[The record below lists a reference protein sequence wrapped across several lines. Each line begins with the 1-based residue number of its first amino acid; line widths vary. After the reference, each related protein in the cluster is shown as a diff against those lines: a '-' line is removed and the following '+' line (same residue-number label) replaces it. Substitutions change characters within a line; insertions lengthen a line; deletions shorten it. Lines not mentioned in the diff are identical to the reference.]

1 MPSKELVT
9 CDELKSTKKLEL
21 FFGLSLRSDT
31 KVSFGHK
38 NFHVDIIRDNSK
50 KNCLIG
56 RC

>member
-1 MPSKELVT
+1 MLSKELVT

-50 KNCLIG
+50 KNCLMG